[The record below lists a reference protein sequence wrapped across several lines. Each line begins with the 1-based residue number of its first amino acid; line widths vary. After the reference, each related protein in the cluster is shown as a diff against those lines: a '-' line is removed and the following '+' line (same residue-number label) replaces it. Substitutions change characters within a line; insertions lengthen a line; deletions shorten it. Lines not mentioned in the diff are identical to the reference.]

1 MEYEQRRDKKFER
14 LSFGKRSGLTDVDLK
29 ISSVRFLPLLIEPK
43 GESNERKP
51 LATLLSC
58 V

>member
-1 MEYEQRRDKKFER
+1 MEYEQRRDKMFV
-14 LSFGKRSGLTDVDLK
+14 FGKRSGLTDVDLK
-29 ISSVRFLPLLIEPK
+29 ISTVRFLPLLIEPK